1 MKKKMLA
8 GVLAVLLGL
17 AEASFP
23 VAAQSTV
30 SEENI
35 SSAEI
40 REAYS
45 AEKPVNAEM
54 QTEDP
59 KKAILAQDAAM
70 EQQEDLEDEENMPAR
85 EPDPLVLDDD
95 GSVVPASVAA
105 WTDEDAEPETET
117 EPAEKTGIQDPGEV
131 RHRNRKKRF
140 FSMEI
145 QTGRW
150 KRPVRQ
156 RMKCRLLTRQRMK
169 MNRLIHWKKYRKPQI
184 QRQQE
189 LPVKNWNRSL
199 SRSVYRETHRAQL
212 MQKQLKFP
220 VKN

>member
-23 VAAQSTV
+23 AAAQSTV

-95 GSVVPASVAA
+95 GSVVPAS
-105 WTDEDAEPETET
+105 
-117 EPAEKTGIQDPGEV
+117 G
-131 RHRNRKKRF
+131 
-140 FSMEI
+140 
-145 QTGRW
+145 
-150 KRPVRQ
+150 
-156 RMKCRLLTRQRMK
+156 C
-169 MNRLIHWKKYRKPQI
+169 
-184 QRQQE
+184 
-189 LPVKNWNRSL
+189 
-199 SRSVYRETHRAQL
+199 SVDR
-212 MQKQLKFP
+212 
-220 VKN
+220 